1 MGTQFTIDEL
11 ANSLVSPAY
20 FSSEEEEDMDVDI
33 LSVSA
38 QGTERHSDDSDIEV
52 IACYRHVPIAPT
64 KQNATRK
71 MTTDLSSCVDDGLP
85 EFPWDDFSDFWPEDF
100 QTAIVELGT
109 GPDAIGR
116 ENNCPINQC
125 SKLVPQV
132 DTPLSPPLCEQG
144 PSYSRYDYVGPNVTD
159 FTVPVNSHIQ
169 GISVRIGANCGEPNA
184 AAYGDCIVCGKS
196 YEQIRETA
204 VLTYLE
210 STSRRGETHYD
221 QQRRRDAYLAGMNQG
236 TVLLVPR
243 GVSLAA
249 ACDGNYYQIPQ
260 EYIESNPPPG
270 VLPI

>member
-1 MGTQFTIDEL
+1 METQFTIDEL

-20 FSSEEEEDMDVDI
+20 FSSEEEEDMEVDI

-64 KQNATRK
+64 EQNATRK

-100 QTAIVELGT
+100 ETAIVELGT

-132 DTPLSPPLCEQG
+132 DTPLSPPLFEQG
-144 PSYSRYDYVGPNVTD
+144 PSYGRYDYAGPNVTD
-159 FTVPVNSHIQ
+159 FAVPVNSHIP
-169 GISVRIGANCGEPNA
+169 GISVRMGANCGELNA
-184 AAYGDCIVCGKS
+184 AAYGDCIVCGRS

-243 GVSLAA
+243 GVSQAA

-260 EYIESNPPPG
+260 ENAESNPPPE

>member
-11 ANSLVSPAY
+11 ANFLVSPAY
-20 FSSEEEEDMDVDI
+20 FSSEEEKDMDVDI

-116 ENNCPINQC
+116 ENNCPIVF
-125 SKLVPQV
+125 SLLERVPYTRDLVV
-132 DTPLSPPLCEQG
+132 ASECATCL
-144 PSYSRYDYVGPNVTD
+144 T
-159 FTVPVNSHIQ
+159 
-169 GISVRIGANCGEPNA
+169 
-184 AAYGDCIVCGKS
+184 KS
-196 YEQIRETA
+196 SCCQT
-204 VLTYLE
+204 T
-210 STSRRGETHYD
+210 
-221 QQRRRDAYLAGMNQG
+221 
-236 TVLLVPR
+236 
-243 GVSLAA
+243 
-249 ACDGNYYQIPQ
+249 
-260 EYIESNPPPG
+260 
-270 VLPI
+270 